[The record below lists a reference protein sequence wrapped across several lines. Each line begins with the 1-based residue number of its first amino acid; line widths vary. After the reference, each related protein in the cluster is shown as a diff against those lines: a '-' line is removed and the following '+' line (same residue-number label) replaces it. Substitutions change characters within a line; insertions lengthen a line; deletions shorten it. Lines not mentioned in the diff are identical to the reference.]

1 MGVILESK
9 IAPMLNVSI
18 QKFEDIVQASFDA
31 LPARFRDKLHN
42 VEIVVKDSPD
52 DYELDL
58 AGVDHPDDLLGFYDG
73 IPLTERS
80 FGYDMTVPDVIYI
93 YRRPHL
99 LECDTIEQLHEEA
112 GQTLRHEIAHYFGI
126 DDDRLDELG
135 AY

>member
-1 MGVILESK
+1 
-9 IAPMLNVSI
+9 MLNVSLS
-18 QKFEDIVQASFDA
+18 QFEDMVQSAFDA
-31 LPARFRDKLHN
+31 LPAQFRDKLRN
-42 VEIVVKDSPD
+42 VEIVVKDIPD
-52 DYELDL
+52 AYELDL
-58 AGVDHPDDLLGFYDG
+58 AEADHPDDLLGFYDG

-99 LECDTIEQLHEEA
+99 LECDTIEQVHEEA
-112 GQTLRHEIAHYFGI
+112 ARTLRHEIAHYFGI